1 MARLDYLLAVL
12 APAYPIDKDRF
23 AIESAFAMH
32 LKVLSQLLTERF
44 DRIVLVAPTLSE
56 ETYERSKGQLAQL
69 SAASDRIALMPIPE
83 ANYSP
88 GAFWLNARPLW
99 RRLRSVVRSSGF
111 VHTGMSS
118 DIRRPFL
125 TLLNLAAWVER
136 RPSVFMID
144 IDFRQ
149 LSQRYYK
156 LGIWGRKSYLINR
169 VIHDQFKIGQVKW
182 AIGTSELVLL
192 KSKSMVHDLGK
203 GRPHVKF
210 FLDAAHADG
219 DVISDH
225 ALAER
230 IARFSDLNRDLQVV
244 YFGRLVPY
252 KGCEYMIEAIAAA
265 RAQGA
270 RVNMTFVGDG
280 EVLPD
285 LKQQVDRLG
294 ITDAVAFLPAVT
306 YGRSLFD
313 LIDQADLAIAS
324 PKVEDTPRAALDAM
338 ARGLPILAFDIDYF
352 KSLAD
357 ASGAVA
363 LATWPNAQSLA
374 DVLKRLDEDRSQLAS
389 MSTRAI
395 SFARANSQ
403 DKWLK
408 QRLAWTLEAIDRRAS
423 TSSST

>member
-1 MARLDYLLAVL
+1 MARPDYLLAVL

-32 LKVLSQLLTERF
+32 LKVLSELLKEHF

-56 ETYERSKGQLAQL
+56 EIYERSKGQLVQL
-69 SAASDRIALMPIPE
+69 SAETDHIALMPIPE
-83 ANYSP
+83 ANLPS
-88 GAFWLNARPLW
+88 GAFWRNARPLW
-99 RRLRSVVRSSGF
+99 RRLRMAARSSRF

-125 TLLNLAAWVER
+125 TMLNLAAWAER
-136 RPSVFMID
+136 KPSVFMID

-156 LGIWGRKSYLINR
+156 LGVWGRKSYLVNR
-169 VIHDQFKIGQVKW
+169 AIHDQFKIGQVKW
-182 AIGTSELVLL
+182 AIRTGDLVLL

-203 GRPHVKF
+203 GRSHVKF
-210 FLDAAHADG
+210 FLDAAHADS

-225 ALAER
+225 AVAER
-230 IARFSDLNRDLQVV
+230 IARLGDPNRDLQVV

-252 KGCEYMIEAIAAA
+252 KGCEYMVEAIASA
-265 RAQGA
+265 RAKGA
-270 RVNMTFVGDG
+270 RVKMTFIGDG

-294 ITDAVAFLPAVT
+294 VADAVAFLPAVP

-313 LIDQADLAIAS
+313 LVDQADLAIAS

-352 KSLAD
+352 RSLAE

-374 DVLKRLDEDRSQLAS
+374 DALKRLDDDRSQLARMTAS
-389 MSTRAI
+389 AVP
-395 SFARANSQ
+395 FARENSQ

-408 QRLAWTLEAIDRRAS
+408 QRLAWTLEAIARRAS
-423 TSSST
+423 TSKST